1 MKKKLA
7 SYKPGFGDGGLSVL
21 EFFAAS
27 RHSCRLQPSLTSADR
42 RRLKGKA
49 QLLEPVLK
57 VGHNG
62 VSEAFLASVEHELA
76 LHELIKIKF
85 SDFKAEKHELS
96 ERIAGAT
103 QSALLQVVGHV
114 AVFYRP
120 RPKPEP
126 S

>member
-1 MKKKLA
+1 M
-7 SYKPGFGDGGLSVL
+7 
-21 EFFAAS
+21 
-27 RHSCRLQPSLTSADR
+27 QPILTSADR

-62 VSEAFLASVEHELA
+62 VGEPFLASVERELA

-85 SDFKAEKHELS
+85 AAFKEERHELA
-96 ERIAGAT
+96 ERIAAST
-103 QSALLQVVGHV
+103 NSALLQVVGHV

-120 RPKPEP
+120 RPKSEE
-126 S
+126 

>member
-1 MKKKLA
+1 VG
-7 SYKPGFGDGGLSVL
+7 SFPFLSSFVGRVI
-21 EFFAAS
+21 FCS
-27 RHSCRLQPSLTSADR
+27 LQPTLTSADR

-62 VSEAFLASVEHELA
+62 VSEAFLTSVDHELA

-85 SDFKAEKHELS
+85 ADFKKERHELS
-96 ERIAGAT
+96 AQIAEAT
-103 QSALLQVVGHV
+103 NSALLQVVGHV

-120 RPKPEP
+120 RPRPE
-126 S
+126 

>member
-1 MKKKLA
+1 MG
-7 SYKPGFGDGGLSVL
+7 PFPFLSS
-21 EFFAAS
+21 FAGRVIFCS
-27 RHSCRLQPSLTSADR
+27 LQPTLTSADR

-62 VSEAFLASVEHELA
+62 VSEAFLASVDHELT

-85 SDFKAEKHELS
+85 ADFKKERHGLS
-96 ERIAGAT
+96 ERIAEAT
-103 QSALLQVVGHV
+103 NSAMLQVVGHV

-120 RPKPEP
+120 RPKQRLDDIPVKK
-126 S
+126 